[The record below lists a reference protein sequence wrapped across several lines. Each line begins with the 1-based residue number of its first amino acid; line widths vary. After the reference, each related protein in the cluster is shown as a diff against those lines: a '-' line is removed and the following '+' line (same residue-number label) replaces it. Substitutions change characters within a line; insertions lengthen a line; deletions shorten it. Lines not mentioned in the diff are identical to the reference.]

1 MSRPPAPLP
10 PALRRLA
17 VRQAGLVSLRQCAE
31 HGVPADRVT
40 RAARSGRWRR
50 VARGVYDV
58 GADVGTAG
66 PADLDRYDA
75 RRRRAAVLGV
85 LAHPGAVAT
94 GLCALVLQGVRG
106 APVDVRP
113 EVTFPD
119 GSAREAATPVR
130 VRRLPLRRWTFVD
143 GLPCCVVEDALAQA
157 VPCVDRRHAVALMD
171 SALHRRTV
179 SSDGL
184 ARAHDA
190 ARGRPGVER
199 THRWW
204 SEADARSESPAE
216 TWARLTCADA
226 GVPPDTLQLVVVDRQ
241 GRFLAR
247 VDLAWFLPDGR
258 ALLVE
263 VDGQEVHSRP
273 EALFDDRARQ
283 NRIVTGRTVVRRYTG
298 RDAWRGSLAAELTQ
312 LLGAAGWRRGRTGPE
327 VFAV

>member
-1 MSRPPAPLP
+1 MP
-10 PALRRLA
+10 PALRHLA
-17 VRQAGLVSLRQCAE
+17 LRQAGLVSLRQCVD

-58 GADVGTAG
+58 GPEGV
-66 PADLDRYDA
+66 ADLDRYDL

-94 GLCALVLQGVRG
+94 GLCALVLQDVSG
-106 APVDVRP
+106 APLEIRP
-113 EVTFPD
+113 EVAFPD
-119 GSAREAATPVR
+119 GSAREADTPVR
-130 VRRLPLRRWTFVD
+130 VRRLPLRRWTLVD

-157 VPCVDRRHAVALMD
+157 VPGVDRRHAIALMD
-171 SALHRRTV
+171 SALHRRAM
-179 SSDGL
+179 SPEGL

-204 SEADARSESPAE
+204 SEADGRSESPAE
-216 TWARLTCADA
+216 TWARLACADA
-226 GVPPDTLQLVVVDRQ
+226 GVPPDTLQLVVVDRR
-241 GRFLAR
+241 GGFLAR

-263 VDGQEVHSRP
+263 IDGQDVHSRP
-273 EALFDDRARQ
+273 DALFADRARQ

-298 RDAWRGSLAAELTQ
+298 RDAWRGTVAADVTR
-312 LLGAAGWRRGRTGPE
+312 LLRAAGWRPGRPVPE